1 MRINRDVGFT
11 IVVMNFEA
19 WTVDLKSLSA
29 THESG
34 FRLEVEGNPKDPSA
48 VHPGKFP
55 PGLSSI
61 EQVRLVRYGV
71 EAITKTAKTSRPVT
85 PVVKKPAYVSPAN
98 KPQRATLTL
107 KKKGEPESV

>member
-1 MRINRDVGFT
+1 
-11 IVVMNFEA
+11 MNFEA

-29 THESG
+29 THETG

-55 PGLSSI
+55 SGLSSI

-71 EAITKTAKTSRPVT
+71 EAITKAAKASRPAT
-85 PVVKKPAYVSPAN
+85 AVVKKPAYVAPAN
-98 KPQRATLTL
+98 KPQRATLSL
-107 KKKGEPESV
+107 KKKSEPENV